1 MSSAS
6 HPLAGALAQPLRVK
20 YYVDGWNSWLFADAA
35 VGVGRSLL
43 EEALSAFPPHYAELF
58 DFELTPERKA
68 LFVAGCLN
76 QVQQL
81 VVSRLED
88 TLRASGREVIDQH
101 SALQRL
107 GGWTRPALIDGQE
120 RKPFDPTGKTYFN
133 VKLHGTVFFPE
144 LRTDDLKRQLN
155 KLLREC
161 QEELDDAR
169 SEYIIKTVNKKLQML
184 DKGKFLES
192 QRYYQALGQHI
203 GSVSWKGYYQATKDN
218 LKIVG
223 EKAVDMDMGRAML
236 KDVYNDNVD
245 VLILITNDGDFY
257 PAAEEA
263 KAQGKAVICLRHF
276 GPPAKALSRALG
288 DENIIRFYDI
298 NKNSYDKY
306 QFDFYY
312 NHFLRSEDERSLAM
326 IDDMR
331 MQYASWEM
339 TGDIKRPAFPP
350 PSTGKA
356 N

>member
-35 VGVGRSLL
+35 VGVSRSLL

-58 DFELTPERKA
+58 DFKFTPERKA

-76 QVQQL
+76 QVQRL

-88 TLRASGREVIDQH
+88 TLRASGREVIDQT
-101 SALQRL
+101 SASLRL
-107 GGWTRPALIDGQE
+107 DGWTPPALIAGQE

-133 VKLHGTVFFPE
+133 VTLHGTVFFPE
-144 LRTDDLKRQLN
+144 LRTDDLKRQLRN
-155 KLLREC
+155 VMREGL
-161 QEELDDAR
+161 EEFDEAR
-169 SEYIIKTVNKKLQML
+169 SKYIIKEVKKNLRML
-184 DKGKFLES
+184 DNGKFLDS

-203 GSVSWKGYYQATKDN
+203 GSVSWKGYYQATKEN

-223 EKAVDMDMGRAML
+223 EKAVDMDMGRAMFH
-236 KDVYNDNVD
+236 DIYNDNVD

-263 KAQGKAVICLRHF
+263 KAQGKTVICLRHF

-288 DENIIRFYDI
+288 DENIIRFYDL

-331 MQYASWEM
+331 MQYAWWEM

-350 PSTGKA
+350 PPAVKA